1 MRSDSRGD
9 ATDQPESPDRKSPL
23 ESPDL
28 LLCILEAS
36 LSGVLIYQSVRD
48 AAGKVID
55 FRCLLANPA
64 AVRASGH
71 PASDYIGLL
80 LSEIYPQS
88 WQLGFFDRY
97 VETVET
103 GEHQVFEQCFERDG
117 KVRWIRAS
125 LVKIGDGLALIYDDI
140 TAHRLAHE
148 ALRHSEQFANA
159 VFEGSPAGKQIFGT
173 DGTLLR
179 TNEACRRFMRL
190 PSRDHGVGVWNIL
203 SDPTA
208 QACGFSRAFRVALYG
223 ETAELPDQSADLG
236 SVQNRSSGVSREI
249 HYDAVFFPIKDETGA
264 VRAVA
269 LTLWDTTDR
278 RRAEAAL
285 HTSERF
291 ANAIFDHSPVAIQI
305 YDPDGTSRRLNEAQR
320 RLLGLP
326 SIDYGV
332 GVYNALTDE
341 RTRKYGIADQFRR
354 ALAGEVVEQADQVV
368 ELGPGDGWPTKRRRI
383 VFSQVLFPIHGKK
396 GEVEAVV
403 AMAWDNTTRA
413 EAERALLRLTQAQ
426 NDFISTV
433 SHELR
438 TPLTSI
444 RGSLA
449 LLAADVPGSLPEPLR
464 PLMDIALRNT
474 ERLLTLINDLL
485 DIQRIE
491 SASLDLDVQDVEL
504 PPLVAEALEDNQ
516 AFGIQLGVS
525 FRLAGSEPGL
535 RVLGDPHRLLQLM
548 ANLLSNAAKFSPP
561 GGVVEITVERRDTR
575 ARVSVHDHGPGIP
588 DDFQPRIFTRFA
600 QADSSTTR
608 QKGGTGLGLSIC
620 KALIEH
626 MGGTIGFST
635 IAAPSPGHGTTFHF
649 ELPLLAE
656 PPAAGV

>member
-9 ATDQPESPDRKSPL
+9 ATDPPEPAGGKSPL

-48 AAGKVID
+48 AAGAVID

-88 WQLGFFDRY
+88 WQVGFFDRF

-103 GEHQVFEQCFERDG
+103 GEPQVFEQCFERDG

-125 LVKIGDGLALIYDDI
+125 LVKIADGLALIYDDI
-140 TAHRLAHE
+140 TSNRLAHE
-148 ALRHSEQFANA
+148 
-159 VFEGSPAGKQIFGT
+159 
-173 DGTLLR
+173 
-179 TNEACRRFMRL
+179 
-190 PSRDHGVGVWNIL
+190 
-203 SDPTA
+203 
-208 QACGFSRAFRVALYG
+208 
-223 ETAELPDQSADLG
+223 
-236 SVQNRSSGVSREI
+236 
-249 HYDAVFFPIKDETGA
+249 
-264 VRAVA
+264 
-269 LTLWDTTDR
+269 
-278 RRAEAAL
+278 
-285 HTSERF
+285 
-291 ANAIFDHSPVAIQI
+291 
-305 YDPDGTSRRLNEAQR
+305 
-320 RLLGLP
+320 
-326 SIDYGV
+326 
-332 GVYNALTDE
+332 
-341 RTRKYGIADQFRR
+341 
-354 ALAGEVVEQADQVV
+354 
-368 ELGPGDGWPTKRRRI
+368 
-383 VFSQVLFPIHGKK
+383 
-396 GEVEAVV
+396 
-403 AMAWDNTTRA
+403 
-413 EAERALLRLTQAQ
+413 ALLRLTQAQ

-449 LLAADVPGSLPEPLR
+449 LLSADVPGALPEPLR
-464 PLMDIALRNT
+464 PLIDIALRNT

-491 SASLDLDVQDVEL
+491 SASLDLDLQDVEL
-504 PPLVAEALEDNQ
+504 SPVVVEALEDNQ
-516 AFGIQLGVS
+516 AFGAQFGVS
-525 FRLAGSEPGL
+525 FRLSASETGL
-535 RVLGDPHRLLQLM
+535 HVLGDPRRLLQLM
-548 ANLLSNAAKFSPP
+548 ANLLSNAAKFSPA

-575 ARVSVHDHGPGIP
+575 ARVAVHDHGPGIP

-626 MGGTIGFST
+626 MGGTIGFT
-635 IAAPSPGHGTTFHF
+635 TTTAPSPGHGTTFHF
-649 ELPLLAE
+649 ELPLLAAPVE
-656 PPAAGV
+656 RV